1 MAVDTRSA
9 WIQKAEGAV
18 TALRGVEAVR
28 ILADGELIREIHVLS
43 TSNRPAKQIVR
54 DVQSVLLTRF
64 GREIDYRVVSVAY
77 CEPSPSP
84 RVTGGPPAPGVESAE
99 PRTPATAVAL
109 TPAAPAPAPAP
120 ALTTP
125 APAPAYPA
133 PAPAPP
139 LAARPQPAVRAGE
152 PAQAARPEPEPQT
165 AGIERIRFVS
175 VNLFVAGPRT
185 QAQVELR
192 WKGLPRMGS
201 ASGWSTRDGAHRLVA
216 GAAVAAVQEFLAEPV
231 ALSVEEVRLVG
242 LGRRRAVV
250 VSVAMVGHRQE
261 KLLTGVCAVEQD
273 LQQGVV
279 LATLSAL
286 NRLVGGLP
294 VREPTEYVLRPTST

>member
-1 MAVDTRSA
+1 M
-9 WIQKAEGAV
+9 
-18 TALRGVEAVR
+18 
-28 ILADGELIREIHVLS
+28 
-43 TSNRPAKQIVR
+43 
-54 DVQSVLLTRF
+54 
-64 GREIDYRVVSVAY
+64 
-77 CEPSPSP
+77 
-84 RVTGGPPAPGVESAE
+84 
-99 PRTPATAVAL
+99 
-109 TPAAPAPAPAP
+109 
-120 ALTTP
+120 
-125 APAPAYPA
+125 
-133 PAPAPP
+133 APAPP
-139 LAARPQPAVRAGE
+139 VRAAAEGASTRPRPAPPGE
-152 PAQAARPEPEPQT
+152 PEIAA
-165 AGIERIRFVS
+165 AERIRFVS

-216 GAAVAAVQEFLAEPV
+216 AAALAAIQEFLAEPV

-250 VSVAMVGHRQE
+250 VSVAMVGHRHE
-261 KLLTGVCAVEQD
+261 KVLTGSCTVEQD
-273 LQQGVV
+273 LQQAVV

>member
-1 MAVDTRSA
+1 VAVDTRSA
-9 WIQKAEGAV
+9 WVQKAETAV
-18 TALRGVEAVR
+18 TELRGVEAVR
-28 ILADGELIREIHVLS
+28 ILADGEVIREIHVLS

-77 CEPSPSP
+77 CEPASTP
-84 RVTGGPPAPGVESAE
+84 RVTTTPPAAPITSAEPVTPPVSVSPPAPVAA
-99 PRTPATAVAL
+99 TLPASPSL
-109 TPAAPAPAPAP
+109 PPPAAPAPARPRTTERAAAASKPVTPDPERQVAP
-120 ALTTP
+120 A
-125 APAPAYPA
+125 
-133 PAPAPP
+133 
-139 LAARPQPAVRAGE
+139 
-152 PAQAARPEPEPQT
+152 
-165 AGIERIRFVS
+165 ERIRFVG
-175 VNLFVAGPRT
+175 VNLFVAGART

-201 ASGWSTRDGAHRLVA
+201 ASGWSTREGAHRLVA
-216 GAAVAAVQEFLAEPV
+216 AAALAAVQEFLAEPV

-242 LGRRRAVV
+242 LGRRRVVV
-250 VSVAMVGHRQE
+250 VSVAMVGHRHE
-261 KLLTGVCAVEQD
+261 KLLTGSCTVEQD
-273 LQQGVV
+273 LQQAVV